1 MILELKE
8 RISSG
13 CGLRWVVFV
22 LMKILSWNTRGLG
35 SRKKRRTVRRFLST
49 QNPDVV
55 MLQETK
61 REIWDRRSVSSV
73 WKGKS
78 LDWVALPACGAS
90 RGIVILW
97 DSVKFNCSEKVLG
110 SFSVTVKLNSDE
122 EGFF

>member
-1 MILELKE
+1 MILELEK

-13 CGLRWVVFV
+13 CGLHWVVFV

-35 SRKKRRTVRRFLST
+35 SRKKRRTMRRFLST

-78 LDWVALPACGAS
+78 LD
-90 RGIVILW
+90 
-97 DSVKFNCSEKVLG
+97 
-110 SFSVTVKLNSDE
+110 
-122 EGFF
+122 

>member
-1 MILELKE
+1 MGKVWWERTGILSLRTRFIPEERRKRILELEE
-8 RISSG
+8 RISPG
-13 CGLRWVVFV
+13 CGLCWVVIV

-61 REIWDRRSVSSV
+61 REIWDRRLVSSI

-78 LDWVALPACGAS
+78 LAWVALPACGAS
-90 RGIVILW
+90 GGL
-97 DSVKFNCSEKVLG
+97 
-110 SFSVTVKLNSDE
+110 
-122 EGFF
+122 